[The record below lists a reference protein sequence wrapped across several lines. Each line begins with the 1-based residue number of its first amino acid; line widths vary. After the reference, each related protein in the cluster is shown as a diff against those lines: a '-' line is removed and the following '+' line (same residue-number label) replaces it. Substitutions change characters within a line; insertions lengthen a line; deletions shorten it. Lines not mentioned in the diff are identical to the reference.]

1 MLHFLL
7 LTKNDRVTG
16 VTEFSNQQLFIK
28 KLVTYRHLLNFTILF
43 AA

>member
-16 VTEFSNQQLFIK
+16 VTKFSNKQFFIK
-28 KLVTYRHLLNFTILF
+28 KLVIDRHLLNFTVLS
-43 AA
+43 AV